1 MGVVADLEFDP
12 YSLQCLEDPYPVYR
26 ALLEDAPLYHSEK
39 RGFWAISR
47 HADVQRCA
55 RDWETFSSR
64 SGVDLSGSVGLTGP
78 GGFLDMDPPRHDQ
91 LRRIVRSHFTPKAI
105 GALEDT
111 VRDQVR
117 VIGAEIRARGGGDL
131 GRDLARPLPLR
142 LVCALLGFPPAD
154 YGDLERW
161 FDPMV
166 RRAPDTTAV
175 PASAHKAAEA
185 MRGYIDDV
193 AAHRARHPSD
203 DLLSALVSAELRGEL
218 TVQERTGICVL
229 LFLAGISTAAG
240 LISTSLY
247 LLEAHPVQ
255 RKALLREPAMIP
267 TAVEELLRYVSPVQA
282 LARTT
287 TRPVELY
294 GSSLP
299 EGARLLLVFAAANR
313 DPRRFADPDKL
324 HLRRKAERNLGFGEG
339 IHFCLGANLAR
350 LQMRVVLDTL
360 LPVMPEF
367 SVSGPVKWLSTPGD
381 RGIESLPVTV

>member
-1 MGVVADLEFDP
+1 VGLVADVEFDP
-12 YSLQCLEDPYPVYR
+12 YSLECLEDPYPVYR

-39 RGFWAISR
+39 RGFWAVSR
-47 HADVQRCA
+47 HTDVQRCA

-64 SGVDLSGSVGLTGP
+64 SGVDLSGSVGLAGP

-91 LRRIVRSHFTPKAI
+91 LRRIVRSHFTPKAVA
-105 GALEDT
+105 ALEDE
-111 VRDQVR
+111 VRRQVR

-131 GRDLARPLPLR
+131 ARDLARPLPLR
-142 LVCALLGFPPAD
+142 LGCTLLGFPPAD
-154 YGDLERW
+154 HGELERW

-166 RRAPDTTAV
+166 RRVPGTTAV
-175 PASAHKAAEA
+175 PASARSAAEA
-185 MRGYIDDV
+185 MRAYIDDM
-193 AAHRARHPSD
+193 AAQRARRPSD

-247 LLEAHPVQ
+247 LLEAHPAQ
-255 RKALLREPAMIP
+255 RKALLREPATILA
-267 TAVEELLRYVSPVQA
+267 AVEELLRYVSPVQA
-282 LARTT
+282 LARTA

-294 GSSLP
+294 GSLLP
-299 EGARLLLVFAAANR
+299 EGARLLLVFGAANR
-313 DPRRFADPDKL
+313 DPRRFADPDEL
-324 HLRRKAERNLGFGEG
+324 QLGRKAERNLGFGEG

-367 SVSGPVKWLSTPGD
+367 SVSGPVRWMSTPGD
-381 RGIESLPVTV
+381 RGIESLPVMV

>member
-12 YSLQCLEDPYPVYR
+12 YSRQCLEDPYPVYR
-26 ALLEDAPLYHSEK
+26 TLLEDAPLYHSEK
-39 RGFWAISR
+39 RDFWAVSR

-64 SGVDLSGSVGLTGP
+64 NGVDLSGSVGLAGP

-91 LRRIVRSHFTPKAI
+91 LRRIVRGHFTPKAI

-111 VRDQVR
+111 VRHQVR
-117 VIGAEIRARGGGDL
+117 VIGTEIRERGGGDL

-142 LVCALLGFPPAD
+142 LVCTLLGFPPAD
-154 YGDLERW
+154 HGDLERW

-166 RRAPDTTAV
+166 RRTPDTTAV
-175 PASAHKAAEA
+175 PASAHRAAEA
-185 MRGYIDDV
+185 MRGYIDEV
-193 AAHRARHPSD
+193 AAQRARQPSD

-247 LLEAHPVQ
+247 LLEAHPEQ
-255 RKALLREPAMIP
+255 RRALLGEPAIIP
-267 TAVEELLRYVSPVQA
+267 SAVDELLRYVSPVQA

-313 DPRRFADPDKL
+313 DQRRFADPDGL
-324 HLRRKAERNLGFGEG
+324 RLRRKAERNLGFGEG
-339 IHFCLGANLAR
+339 IHFCLGASLAR

-367 SVSGPVKWLSTPGD
+367 SVSGPISWMSTPGD

>member
-1 MGVVADLEFDP
+1 
-12 YSLQCLEDPYPVYR
+12 
-26 ALLEDAPLYHSEK
+26 
-39 RGFWAISR
+39 
-47 HADVQRCA
+47 
-55 RDWETFSSR
+55 
-64 SGVDLSGSVGLTGP
+64 
-78 GGFLDMDPPRHDQ
+78 MDPPRHDQ
-91 LRRIVRSHFTPKAI
+91 LRRIVRSHFTPRAI

-111 VRDQVR
+111 VRDNVR

-142 LVCALLGFPPAD
+142 LVCTLLGFPPAD

-175 PASAHKAAEA
+175 PASAHRAAEA

-193 AAHRARHPSD
+193 AAQRARHPSD

-255 RKALLREPAMIP
+255 RRALLREPAIIP

-294 GSSLP
+294 GSFLP

-313 DPRRFADPDKL
+313 DPRRFADPDEL
-324 HLRRKAERNLGFGEG
+324 HLSRKAERNLGFGEG

-350 LQMRVVLDTL
+350 PQMRVVLDTL

-367 SVSGPVKWLSTPGD
+367 SVSGRVRWMSTPGD

>member
-12 YSLQCLEDPYPVYR
+12 YSLQCLEDPYPVYG

-39 RGFWAISR
+39 RGFWAVSR
-47 HADVQRCA
+47 HADIQRCA
-55 RDWETFSSR
+55 RDWKTFSSR
-64 SGVDLSGSVGLTGP
+64 GGVDLSGSVGLAGP

-91 LRRIVRSHFTPKAI
+91 LRRIVRSHFTPRAI

-111 VRDQVR
+111 VRDHVR

-142 LVCALLGFPPAD
+142 LVCTLLGFPPAD

-175 PASAHKAAEA
+175 PASAQRAAESLRA
-185 MRGYIDDV
+185 YIDDV
-193 AAHRARHPSD
+193 AAQRARHPSD

-255 RKALLREPAMIP
+255 RRALLREPAIIP

-294 GSSLP
+294 GSFLP

-313 DPRRFADPDKL
+313 DPRRFADPDEL
-324 HLRRKAERNLGFGEG
+324 HLSRKAERNLGFGEG

-367 SVSGPVKWLSTPGD
+367 SVSGPVKWMSTPGD

>member
-1 MGVVADLEFDP
+1 VGVAADTEFDP
-12 YSLQCLEDPYPVYR
+12 YSLQCLEDPYPVYL
-26 ALLEDAPLYHSEK
+26 ALLEDAPLYRSEK
-39 RGFWAISR
+39 RGFWAVSR

-64 SGVDLSGSVGLTGP
+64 GGVDLSGSVGLAGP

-91 LRRIVRSHFTPKAI
+91 LRRVVRSHFTPKAI

-117 VIGAEIRARGGGDL
+117 AIGAEIRACGGGDL

-142 LVCALLGFPPAD
+142 LICTLLGFPSAD

-161 FDPMV
+161 FDPLV

-175 PASAHKAAEA
+175 PPRAHSASEA
-185 MRGYIDDV
+185 MRGYIDHV
-193 AAHRARHPSD
+193 AAQRAQHPSD
-203 DLLSALVSAELRGEL
+203 DLLSALVSAEQRGEL

-247 LLEAHPVQ
+247 LLEAHPAQ
-255 RKALLREPAMIP
+255 RTALLREPTIIP

-282 LARTT
+282 LARIT
-287 TRPVELY
+287 TRPAELH
-294 GSSLP
+294 GSLLP
-299 EGARLLLVFAAANR
+299 EGARLLLVFGAANR
-313 DPRRFADPDKL
+313 DPRRFADPDEL
-324 HLRRKAERNLGFGEG
+324 NVRRKAERSLGFGEG

-350 LQMRVVLDTL
+350 LQMRAVLDTL
-360 LPVMPEF
+360 LPAMPDF
-367 SVSGPVKWLSTPGD
+367 SVSGPVRWMSTPGD